1 MLLKYLIVNVLYKQN
16 HIVYKVNY
24 LFLRMLMCIEFI

>member
-16 HIVYKVNY
+16 HIVYKVNC
-24 LFLRMLMCIEFI
+24 LLLRMLMCIELI